1 MKYLL
6 ISLVFIG
13 CVPVSKLAKV
23 CAERYPVKEEI
34 REIIIVDTLNIEG
47 DTIRL
52 NKTDTAYVVC
62 PPTQVITKTK
72 EVRITAE
79 NTAKTHLVKEQ
90 CSKELKVKDK
100 EIIKLQNTI
109 ADNAKKISNLEKK
122 LQIVQKYKRRFFVLT
137 GLLTLFL
144 FFKLSRWF
152 KLLPF

>member
-6 ISLVFIG
+6 ISLLFIG
-13 CVPVSKLAKV
+13 CVPQSKLAKV
-23 CAERYPVKEEI
+23 CAERFPVKEEI
-34 REIIIVDTLNIEG
+34 REIILIDTLNIKG

-52 NKTDTAYVVC
+52 NKTDTAYVIC

-90 CSKELKVKDK
+90 CSKELKTKDK
-100 EIIKLQNTI
+100 EIIALQKTI
-109 ADNAKKISNLEKK
+109 LDNAKKISNLEKK
-122 LQIVQKYKRRFFVLT
+122 LQIVQKYKKRFYILT
-137 GLLTLFL
+137 GLLALFL

-152 KLLPF
+152 KSLPF

>member
-6 ISLVFIG
+6 ISLIFIG

-34 REIIIVDTLNIEG
+34 REIVLVDTLNIKG

-52 NKTDTAYVVC
+52 NKTDTAYVIC

-100 EIIKLQNTI
+100 EIIKLQNSI

-122 LQIVQKYKRRFFVLT
+122 LQIVQKYKKRFYILT

>member
-34 REIIIVDTLNIEG
+34 REIVLVDTLNIKG

-52 NKTDTAYVVC
+52 NKTDTAYVIC

-100 EIIKLQNTI
+100 EIIKLQNSI

>member
-6 ISLVFIG
+6 ISLIFIG

-34 REIIIVDTLNIEG
+34 REIVLVDTLNIKG

-52 NKTDTAYVVC
+52 NKTDTAYVIC

-100 EIIKLQNTI
+100 EIIKLQNSI

>member
-1 MKYLL
+1 MKNLL
-6 ISLVFIG
+6 ISLLFIG
-13 CVPVSKLAKV
+13 CVPQSKLAKV

-34 REIIIVDTLNIEG
+34 KEIIHIDTLISLG

-52 NKTDTAYVVC
+52 NKTDTAYVIC
-62 PPTQVITKTK
+62 PPAQVITKTK

-90 CSKELKVKDK
+90 CSKELKDKDR
-100 EIIKLQNTI
+100 EIIALQKKI

-122 LQIVQKYKRRFFVLT
+122 LQIVQKYKERFYILI
-137 GLLTLFL
+137 GILALFL
-144 FFKLSRWF
+144 FFKFSRWF

>member
-1 MKYLL
+1 MKNLL
-6 ISLVFIG
+6 ISLLFIG
-13 CVPVSKLAKV
+13 CVPQSKLAKV

-34 REIIIVDTLNIEG
+34 KEIIRIDTLISLG

-52 NKTDTAYVVC
+52 NKTDTAYVIC
-62 PPTQVITKTK
+62 PPVQVITKTK

-90 CSKELKVKDK
+90 CSKELKDKDR
-100 EIIKLQNTI
+100 EIIALQKTI

-122 LQIVQKYKRRFFVLT
+122 LQIVQKYKERFYILI
-137 GLLTLFL
+137 GILALFL
-144 FFKLSRWF
+144 FFKFSRWF

>member
-6 ISLVFIG
+6 ISLLFIG
-13 CVPVSKLAKV
+13 CVPQSKLAKV

-34 REIIIVDTLNIEG
+34 REIVLVDTLNIKG

-52 NKTDTAYVVC
+52 NKTDTAYVIC
-62 PPTQVITKTK
+62 PPTQVITKIK

-79 NTAKTHLVKEQ
+79 NTAKTHLAKEQ
-90 CSKELKVKDK
+90 CSKELKDKDK

-122 LQIVQKYKRRFFVLT
+122 LHNVQKYKRRFFILT
-137 GLLTLFL
+137 GILTLFL
-144 FFKLSRWF
+144 FFKFSRWF

>member
-1 MKYLL
+1 MKNLL
-6 ISLVFIG
+6 ISLLFIG
-13 CVPVSKLAKV
+13 CVPQSKLAKV
-23 CAERYPVKEEI
+23 CAERFPVKEEI
-34 REIIIVDTLNIEG
+34 KEIIRIDTLISLG

-52 NKTDTAYVVC
+52 NKTDTAYVIC

-72 EVRITAE
+72 EVRIIAE

-90 CSKELKVKDK
+90 CSKELKAKDK
-100 EIIKLQNTI
+100 DIIALQKTI

-122 LQIVQKYKRRFFVLT
+122 LQIVQKYKARFYILT

>member
-1 MKYLL
+1 MKNLL
-6 ISLVFIG
+6 ISLLFIG
-13 CVPVSKLAKV
+13 CVPQSKLAKV

-34 REIIIVDTLNIEG
+34 KEIIRIDTLISLG

-52 NKTDTAYVVC
+52 NKTDTAYVIC

-90 CSKELKVKDK
+90 CSKELKDKDR
-100 EIIKLQNTI
+100 EIIALQKTI

-122 LQIVQKYKRRFFVLT
+122 LQIVQKYKERFYILI
-137 GLLTLFL
+137 GILALFL
-144 FFKLSRWF
+144 FFKFSRWF

>member
-79 NTAKTHLVKEQ
+79 NTAKTHLAKEQ
-90 CSKELKVKDK
+90 CSKELKAKDK
-100 EIIKLQNTI
+100 EIIKLQNSI

-122 LQIVQKYKRRFFVLT
+122 LQIVQKYKRRFYILT

>member
-6 ISLVFIG
+6 ISLLFIG

-34 REIIIVDTLNIEG
+34 KEIVLVDTLNIKG

-52 NKTDTAYVVC
+52 NKTDTAYVIC

-90 CSKELKVKDK
+90 CSKELKGKDK
-100 EIIKLQNTI
+100 EIIALQKTI

-122 LQIVQKYKRRFFVLT
+122 LQIVQKYKKRFFVLT

>member
-6 ISLVFIG
+6 ISLFFIG

-23 CAERYPVKEEI
+23 CAERYPVKEEVK
-34 REIIIVDTLNIEG
+34 EIIRIDTLISVG

-62 PPTQVITKTK
+62 PPKQVITKTK

-90 CSKELKVKDK
+90 CSKELKAKDK

-122 LQIVQKYKRRFFVLT
+122 LHIVQKYKKRFYILT
-137 GLLTLFL
+137 GLLALFL

>member
-6 ISLVFIG
+6 ISLIFIG

-122 LQIVQKYKRRFFVLT
+122 LQIVQKYKKRFYILT

>member
-122 LQIVQKYKRRFFVLT
+122 LQIVQKYKKRFYILT

>member
-1 MKYLL
+1 MKNLL
-6 ISLVFIG
+6 ISLLFIG
-13 CVPVSKLAKV
+13 CVPQSKLAKV

-34 REIIIVDTLNIEG
+34 KEIIRIDTLISLG

-52 NKTDTAYVVC
+52 NKTDTAYVIC
-62 PPTQVITKTK
+62 PPAQVITKTK

-90 CSKELKVKDK
+90 CSKELKDKDR
-100 EIIKLQNTI
+100 EIIALQKTI

-122 LQIVQKYKRRFFVLT
+122 LQIVQKYKERFYILI
-137 GLLTLFL
+137 GILALFL
-144 FFKLSRWF
+144 FFKFSRWF

>member
-6 ISLVFIG
+6 ISLLFIG

-34 REIIIVDTLNIEG
+34 KEIVLVDTLNIKG

-79 NTAKTHLVKEQ
+79 NTAKTHLAKEQ
-90 CSKELKVKDK
+90 CSKELKAKDK
-100 EIIKLQNTI
+100 EIIKLQNSI

-122 LQIVQKYKRRFFVLT
+122 LQIVQKYKKRFFVLT

-144 FFKLSRWF
+144 YFKLSRCF
-152 KLLPF
+152 KSLPF